1 MDTLEELRFAVG
13 DLVVYAS
20 HGIGRVA
27 DRSKRTVVLEFAE
40 RGLSVT
46 LPIERAAECVRA
58 VSTEVEIASIGRTLG
73 EADEGS
79 AENWQRRLKTTRS
92 KVTVGEAAGL
102 AEVVRDASRR
112 DERATARKEP
122 GKLSLTE
129 RQLYLMIIGVFTLG
143 LGAIT
148 RSTAGGISTF
158 AGIMFVIPPLMNVLP
173 ASWNNAISPY
183 LPSSAG
189 RAVFSLTHGSDS
201 LAPWPGFAHF
211 CGYAILTIGIAA
223 VLLLRRDT

>member
-58 VSTEVEIASIGRTLG
+58 VSTEVEITSIGRTLG

-129 RQLYLMIIGVFTLG
+129 RQLYLKARQLLADEIGASRGVDPSEADAWIG
-143 LGAIT
+143 DQI
-148 RSTAGGISTF
+148 AGERERE
-158 AGIMFVIPPLMNVLP
+158 P
-173 ASWNNAISPY
+173 ARELVAVAHASGELS
-183 LPSSAG
+183 G
-189 RAVFSLTHGSDS
+189 RRA
-201 LAPWPGFAHF
+201 
-211 CGYAILTIGIAA
+211 
-223 VLLLRRDT
+223 RRRKR

>member
-1 MDTLEELRFAVG
+1 LPKEAQVDTLEELRFAVG
-13 DLVVYAS
+13 DLVVFAS

-129 RQLYLMIIGVFTLG
+129 RQLYLKARQLLADEIGASRGVDPSEADAWIG
-143 LGAIT
+143 DQI
-148 RSTAGGISTF
+148 AGERERE
-158 AGIMFVIPPLMNVLP
+158 P
-173 ASWNNAISPY
+173 ARELVAVA
-183 LPSSAG
+183 SASGELSG
-189 RAVFSLTHGSDS
+189 RRA
-201 LAPWPGFAHF
+201 
-211 CGYAILTIGIAA
+211 
-223 VLLLRRDT
+223 RRRKR